1 MTVLCAHDL
10 RVRYGEMEVVHGI
23 DLRVDAGEVV
33 VILGAN
39 GAGKTSTL
47 LALAGAINST
57 GNVELLGSPARGA
70 VHQRARGGVAFLP
83 EDRGVVRALTVED
96 NLRLARVPPAVAFH
110 ISPELEPLR
119 DRAAGQLSGGE
130 QQILALTRAIATK
143 PKLLLADELSFGLA
157 PIVVSRMLALV
168 RSAAENGAA
177 VLVVDQYAR
186 RALEIADRAYVLQRG
201 EVAVAGD
208 PDLLSVDI
216 EAIERS
222 YLGDRPASLP

>member
-1 MTVLCAHDL
+1 
-10 RVRYGEMEVVHGI
+10 
-23 DLRVDAGEVV
+23 
-33 VILGAN
+33 
-39 GAGKTSTL
+39 
-47 LALAGAINST
+47 
-57 GNVELLGSPARGA
+57 
-70 VHQRARGGVAFLP
+70 
-83 EDRGVVRALTVED
+83 VRALTVED
-96 NLRLARVPPAVAFH
+96 NLRLARVPPAVAFD